1 MFMISNENGKIELEG
16 WAENV
21 RNLGGLAFITV
32 RDINGRYQV
41 TVSKNS
47 NPEIFEK
54 INEIKAES
62 VIKAVG
68 EKKENAKAV
77 NGYEIIPEKLE
88 IITTAEQ
95 PVPLN
100 LSEKVQSSLDKEI
113 DFRFLSLRKPKTAAI
128 FKIQSTVSN
137 AITKFF
143 EDQGFYQIHS
153 SKIISQATEGGANVF
168 QVLYFD
174 KTAFLAQSPQFYK
187 QMMMAAGFE
196 KVFEIG
202 PVFRAEPH
210 HTSRHLTEYT
220 SVDLEMSFIK
230 SYEDVMSVMEKLILR
245 IFKEVRERNKNDL
258 ELYGIKLDDPQVP
271 FPRITIKEASEIL
284 KKYGNKLKDD
294 GDIDPEGERIMG
306 QYVKEKYNSD
316 FFFLTEFPWSIAQ
329 FYHMKKEDNKEVTN
343 RADLIYKGLEIT
355 TLAQREHRY
364 DVLISQLKE
373 KNLDPEKFKFY
384 TDFFRYGVPPH
395 GGSGTGLE
403 RIVKQMLNLENVA
416 EATLLPRTPDRL
428 MP

>member
-1 MFMISNENGKIELEG
+1 MIINEDENVEIKG
-16 WAENV
+16 WAESI
-21 RNLGGLAFITV
+21 RNLGGLAFITL
-32 RDINGRYQV
+32 RDISGKYQI
-41 TVSKNS
+41 TVSKDS
-47 NPEIFEK
+47 NPELFEK
-54 INEIKAES
+54 LADIKAES
-62 VIKAVG
+62 VIEVIG
-68 EKKENAKAV
+68 KKKDNEKAV
-77 NGYEIIPEKLE
+77 NGYEIIPKKLE
-88 IITTAEQ
+88 ILTVAEQ

-100 LSEKVQSSLDKEI
+100 LSEKVQSSLDKEL
-113 DFRFLSLRKPKTAAI
+113 DFRFLSLRKPKTAAV

-143 EDQGFYQIHS
+143 EENNFYQIHS
-153 SKIISQATEGGANVF
+153 SKIVSQATEGGANVF
-168 QVLYFD
+168 QVIYFD

-210 HTSRHLTEYT
+210 HTTRHLTEYT
-220 SVDLEMSFIK
+220 SIDMEMSFIT
-230 SYEDVMSVMEKLILR
+230 SYEDVMTVMEKLMMR
-245 IFKEVRERNKNDL
+245 IFKDVKEKNKRDL
-258 ELYGIKLDDPQVP
+258 ELYGIELEELKTP
-271 FPRITIKEASEIL
+271 FPRITIKEAGEIL

-306 QYVKEKYNSD
+306 KYVKEKYGSD

-329 FYHMKKEDNKEVTN
+329 FYHMKKEGDKDVTN

-364 DVLISQLKE
+364 DVLIKQLKE

-428 MP
+428 IP

>member
-1 MFMISNENGKIELEG
+1 MISNENGKIELEG

>member
-1 MFMISNENGKIELEG
+1 MIINKNGDIEIKG

-21 RNLGGLAFITV
+21 RNLGGLAFITL
-32 RDINGRYQV
+32 RDINGKYQI

-47 NPEIFEK
+47 NSELFEK
-54 INEIKAES
+54 LPDIKAES
-62 VIKAVG
+62 VLEVVG
-68 EKKENAKAV
+68 EKKNNEKAV
-77 NGYEIIPEKLE
+77 NGYEIIPKKLE
-88 IITTAEQ
+88 ILTVAEQ

-100 LSEKVQSSLDKEI
+100 LSEKVQSSLDKEL

-137 AITKFF
+137 VITKFF
-143 EDQGFYQIHS
+143 EDNGFYQIHS

-168 QVLYFD
+168 QIIYFD
-174 KTAFLAQSPQFYK
+174 RTAFLAQSPQFYK

-220 SVDLEMSFIK
+220 SVDLEMSFIN
-230 SYEDVMSVMEKLILR
+230 SYEDVMTVMENLMVR
-245 IFKEVRERNKNDL
+245 IFKEVKERNRKDL
-258 ELYGIKLDDPQVP
+258 ELYGIELEELKTP
-271 FPRITIKEASEIL
+271 FPRITIKEAAEIL

-306 QYVKEKYNSD
+306 QYVKEKYGSD

-329 FYHMKKEDNKEVTN
+329 FYHMKKEGNEDVTN

-364 DVLISQLKE
+364 DVLIKQLNE

-428 MP
+428 VP

>member
-1 MFMISNENGKIELEG
+1 MIINKDGKVEING

-32 RDINGRYQV
+32 RDINGKYQI

-47 NPEIFEK
+47 NPAIFEK

-62 VIKAVG
+62 VIKAFG

-77 NGYEIIPEKLE
+77 SGYEIIPEKLE
-88 IITTAEQ
+88 VITVAEQ

-113 DFRFLSLRKPKTAAI
+113 DFRFLSLRKPKSAAI

-143 EDQGFYQIHS
+143 EDNGFYQMHS

-168 QVLYFD
+168 KVLYFD
-174 KTAFLAQSPQFYK
+174 KIAFLAQSPQFYK

-220 SVDLEMSFIK
+220 SVDLEMSFIN
-230 SYEDVMSVMEKLILR
+230 SYEDVMSVMEKLMLR

-258 ELYGIKLDDPQVP
+258 ELYSINLEDPKVP

-284 KKYGNKLKDD
+284 KKYGNKLKED

-329 FYHMKKEDNKEVTN
+329 FYHMKKADDPQVTN

-364 DVLISQLKE
+364 DVLVNQIIE
-373 KNLDPEKFKFY
+373 KGLDPEKFKFY

-416 EATLLPRTPDRL
+416 EATLLPRTPERL
-428 MP
+428 IP

>member
-1 MFMISNENGKIELEG
+1 MIINKDGKVEING

-32 RDINGRYQV
+32 RDINGKYQI

-47 NPEIFEK
+47 NPAIFEK

-62 VIKAVG
+62 VIKAFG

-77 NGYEIIPEKLE
+77 SGYEIIPEKLE
-88 IITTAEQ
+88 VITVAEQ

-113 DFRFLSLRKPKTAAI
+113 DFRFLSLRKPKSAAI

-143 EDQGFYQIHS
+143 EDNGFYQMHS

-168 QVLYFD
+168 KVLYFD

-220 SVDLEMSFIK
+220 SVDLEMSFIN
-230 SYEDVMSVMEKLILR
+230 SYEDVMSVMEKLMLR

-258 ELYGIKLDDPQVP
+258 ELYSINPEDPKVP

-284 KKYGNKLKDD
+284 KKYGNKLKED

-329 FYHMKKEDNKEVTN
+329 FYHMKKADDPQVTN

-364 DVLISQLKE
+364 DVLVNQIIE
-373 KNLDPEKFKFY
+373 KGLDPEKFKFY

-416 EATLLPRTPDRL
+416 EATLLPRTPERL
-428 MP
+428 IP

>member
-1 MFMISNENGKIELEG
+1 MIINKDGNIEIKG

-21 RNLGGLAFITV
+21 RNLGGLAFITL
-32 RDINGRYQV
+32 RDINGKYQV
-41 TVSKNS
+41 TVSKSS
-47 NPEIFEK
+47 NPDIFDK
-54 INEIKAES
+54 LADIKAES
-62 VIKAVG
+62 VLEVTG
-68 EKKENAKAV
+68 EKKNNEKAV
-77 NGYEIIPEKLE
+77 NGYEIIPKKLE
-88 IITTAEQ
+88 ILTVAEQ

-100 LSEKVQSSLDKEI
+100 LSEKVQSSLDKEL

-143 EDQGFYQIHS
+143 EDNGFYQIHS

-210 HTSRHLTEYT
+210 HTTRHLTEYT
-220 SVDLEMSFIK
+220 SVDLEMSFIN
-230 SYEDVMSVMEKLILR
+230 SYEDVMSVMEKLMLR
-245 IFKEVRERNKNDL
+245 IFKEVKERNKKDL
-258 ELYGIKLDDPQVP
+258 ELYGIELEELKTP
-271 FPRITIKEASEIL
+271 FPRITIKEAGEIL
-284 KKYGNKLKDD
+284 KKYGSKLKED

-306 QYVKEKYNSD
+306 QYVKEKYGSD

-329 FYHMKKEDNKEVTN
+329 FYHMKKEGDEGVTN

-364 DVLISQLKE
+364 EVLIKQLKE

-428 MP
+428 IP

>member
-1 MFMISNENGKIELEG
+1 MLKEENGKIKLIG
-16 WAENV
+16 WVENI
-21 RNLGGLAFITV
+21 RNLGGLAFISV
-32 RDINGRYQV
+32 RDIKGIYQV
-41 TVSKNS
+41 TVSKDS
-47 NPEIFEK
+47 NQEIFEK
-54 INEIKAES
+54 IPIIKVES
-62 VIKAVG
+62 VIEVTG
-68 EKKENAKAV
+68 EKKENNKAV
-77 NGYEIIPEKLE
+77 NGYEVIPESLKVV
-88 IITTAEQ
+88 TTAEQ

-100 LSEKVQSSLDKEI
+100 LSDKVKSSLDKEL
-113 DFRFLSLRKPKTAAI
+113 DFRFLSLRKPKVAAI

-137 AITKFF
+137 AIVKFF
-143 EDQGFYQIHS
+143 EDNGFYQIHS

-168 QVLYFD
+168 EVVYFD

-196 KVFEIG
+196 RVFEIG

-220 SVDLEMSFIK
+220 SVDLEMSFIN
-230 SYEDVMSVMEKLILR
+230 SYEDVMSVMENLMVR
-245 IFKEVRERNKNDL
+245 IYEEVIKRNKNDL
-258 ELYGIKLDDPQVP
+258 ELYRVDLQIPKIP
-271 FPRITIKEASEIL
+271 FPRVTIKEAGEIL
-284 KKYGNKLKDD
+284 QKYGSKLKED
-294 GDIDPEGERIMG
+294 GDIDPEGERILG
-306 QYVKEKYNSD
+306 QYVKEKYGND

-329 FYHMKKEDNKEVTN
+329 FYHMRKESDKNVTN

-364 DVLISQLKE
+364 DVLVEQLKE

-428 MP
+428 VP

>member
-1 MFMISNENGKIELEG
+1 MISNENGKIELEG

-153 SKIISQATEGGANVF
+153 SKIIS
-168 QVLYFD
+168 
-174 KTAFLAQSPQFYK
+174 
-187 QMMMAAGFE
+187 
-196 KVFEIG
+196 
-202 PVFRAEPH
+202 R
-210 HTSRHLTEYT
+210 
-220 SVDLEMSFIK
+220 SF
-230 SYEDVMSVMEKLILR
+230 
-245 IFKEVRERNKNDL
+245 
-258 ELYGIKLDDPQVP
+258 P
-271 FPRITIKEASEIL
+271 
-284 KKYGNKLKDD
+284 
-294 GDIDPEGERIMG
+294 
-306 QYVKEKYNSD
+306 
-316 FFFLTEFPWSIAQ
+316 
-329 FYHMKKEDNKEVTN
+329 
-343 RADLIYKGLEIT
+343 
-355 TLAQREHRY
+355 
-364 DVLISQLKE
+364 
-373 KNLDPEKFKFY
+373 
-384 TDFFRYGVPPH
+384 
-395 GGSGTGLE
+395 GS
-403 RIVKQMLNLENVA
+403 
-416 EATLLPRTPDRL
+416 LPCT
-428 MP
+428 

>member
-1 MFMISNENGKIELEG
+1 MISNENGKIELEG

-230 SYEDVMSVMEKLILR
+230 SYEDVMSVMEKLMLR

>member
-1 MFMISNENGKIELEG
+1 MIINKDGKVEING

-32 RDINGRYQV
+32 RDINGKYQI

-47 NPEIFEK
+47 NPAIFEK

-62 VIKAVG
+62 VIKAFG

-77 NGYEIIPEKLE
+77 SGYEIIPEKLE
-88 IITTAEQ
+88 VITVAEQ

-113 DFRFLSLRKPKTAAI
+113 DFRFLSLRKPKSAAI

-143 EDQGFYQIHS
+143 EDNGFYQMHS

-168 QVLYFD
+168 KVLYFD
-174 KTAFLAQSPQFYK
+174 KIAFLAQSPQFYK

-220 SVDLEMSFIK
+220 SVDLEMSFIN
-230 SYEDVMSVMEKLILR
+230 SYEDVMSVMEKLMLK

-258 ELYGIKLDDPQVP
+258 EEIINEEI
-271 FPRITIKEASEIL
+271 ITDKST
-284 KKYGNKLKDD
+284 
-294 GDIDPEGERIMG
+294 
-306 QYVKEKYNSD
+306 S
-316 FFFLTEFPWSIAQ
+316 
-329 FYHMKKEDNKEVTN
+329 
-343 RADLIYKGLEIT
+343 
-355 TLAQREHRY
+355 
-364 DVLISQLKE
+364 DVLRFSADIK
-373 KNLDPEKFKFY
+373 
-384 TDFFRYGVPPH
+384 
-395 GGSGTGLE
+395 
-403 RIVKQMLNLENVA
+403 KQMRLVKDENGIEIYYLNISPK
-416 EATLLPRTPDRL
+416 TKII
-428 MP
+428 

>member
-1 MFMISNENGKIELEG
+1 MISNENGKIELEG

-416 EATLLPRTPDRL
+416 EATLLPRNPDRL

>member
-1 MFMISNENGKIELEG
+1 MLINKNGDVEIKG

-21 RNLGGLAFITV
+21 RNLGGLAFITL
-32 RDINGRYQV
+32 RDINGKYQV

-47 NPEIFEK
+47 NPELFEK
-54 INEIKAES
+54 LADIKAES
-62 VIKAVG
+62 VLEVIG
-68 EKKENAKAV
+68 EKKNNEKAV
-77 NGYEIIPEKLE
+77 NGYEIIPKKLE
-88 IITTAEQ
+88 ILTVAEQ

-100 LSEKVQSSLDKEI
+100 LSEKVQSSLDKEL

-143 EDQGFYQIHS
+143 EDNGFYQIHS
-153 SKIISQATEGGANVF
+153 SKIVSQATEGGANVF
-168 QVLYFD
+168 QIIYFD
-174 KTAFLAQSPQFYK
+174 RTAFLAQSPQFYK

-210 HTSRHLTEYT
+210 HTTRHLTEYT
-220 SVDLEMSFIK
+220 SVDLEMSFIN
-230 SYEDVMSVMEKLILR
+230 SYEDVMTVMENLMLR
-245 IFKEVRERNKNDL
+245 IFKEVKERNKKDL
-258 ELYGIKLDDPQVP
+258 GLFGIELEDLKIP
-271 FPRITIKEASEIL
+271 FPRITIKEAGEIL

-306 QYVKEKYNSD
+306 QYVKEKYGSD

-329 FYHMKKEDNKEVTN
+329 FYHKKKEGNEEVTN

-364 DVLISQLKE
+364 DVLIKQLKE

-428 MP
+428 IP

>member
-1 MFMISNENGKIELEG
+1 MLKEENGKIKLIG
-16 WAENV
+16 WVENI
-21 RNLGGLAFITV
+21 RNLGGLAFISV
-32 RDINGRYQV
+32 RDIKGIYQV
-41 TVSKNS
+41 TVSKDS
-47 NPEIFEK
+47 NQEIFEK
-54 INEIKAES
+54 IPIIKVES
-62 VIKAVG
+62 VIEVTG
-68 EKKENAKAV
+68 EKKENNKAV
-77 NGYEIIPEKLE
+77 NGYEVIPESLKVV
-88 IITTAEQ
+88 TTAEQ

-100 LSEKVQSSLDKEI
+100 LSDKVKSSLDKEL
-113 DFRFLSLRKPKTAAI
+113 DFRFLSLRKPKVAAI

-137 AITKFF
+137 AIVKFF
-143 EDQGFYQIHS
+143 EDNGFYQIHS

-168 QVLYFD
+168 EVVYFD

-196 KVFEIG
+196 RVFEIG

-220 SVDLEMSFIK
+220 SVDLEMSFIN
-230 SYEDVMSVMEKLILR
+230 SYEDVMSVMENLMVR
-245 IFKEVRERNKNDL
+245 IYEEVIKRNKNDL
-258 ELYGIKLDDPQVP
+258 ELYGVDLQIPKIP
-271 FPRITIKEASEIL
+271 FPRVTIKEAGEIL
-284 KKYGNKLKDD
+284 QKYGSKLKED
-294 GDIDPEGERIMG
+294 GDIDPEGERILG
-306 QYVKEKYNSD
+306 QYVKEKYGND

-329 FYHMKKEDNKEVTN
+329 FYHMRKESDKNVTN

-364 DVLISQLKE
+364 DVLVEQLKE

-428 MP
+428 VP

>member
-1 MFMISNENGKIELEG
+1 MIKTENGRVELLG
-16 WAENV
+16 WAESI
-21 RNLGGLAFITV
+21 RNLGGLAFITL
-32 RDINGRYQV
+32 RDINGKYQI
-41 TVSKNS
+41 TVSKES
-47 NPEIFEK
+47 NPVIFEK
-54 INEIKAES
+54 IPEIKNES
-62 VIKAVG
+62 VIKVVG
-68 EKKENAKAV
+68 EKRENAKAV
-77 NGYEIIPEKLE
+77 NGYEIIPSDL
-88 IITTAEQ
+88 TVFTSAEQ

-100 LSEKVQSSLDKEI
+100 LSEKVQSSLDKEL
-113 DFRFLSLRKPKTAAI
+113 DFRFLSLRKPRTAAI

-137 AITKFF
+137 AIVKFF
-143 EDQGFYQIHS
+143 EDEGFYQIHS

-196 KVFEIG
+196 RVFEIG

-220 SVDLEMSFIK
+220 SVDLEMSFID
-230 SYEDVMSVMEKLILR
+230 SYEEIMTVMEKMILR
-245 IFKEVRERNKNDL
+245 VFKEVKERNKADL
-258 ELYGIKLDDPQVP
+258 ELYRIKLEEPKIP
-271 FPRITIKEASEIL
+271 FPRIPISEAAEIL
-284 KKYGNKLKDD
+284 KKYGNKLKED

-306 QYVKEKYNSD
+306 QYAKEKYGSD

-329 FYHMKKEDNKEVTN
+329 FYHMKQKDNPEVTN

-364 DVLISQLKE
+364 DVLIKQLKE
-373 KNLDPEKFKFY
+373 KGLDPEKFKFY

-428 MP
+428 IP

>member
-1 MFMISNENGKIELEG
+1 MISNENGKIELEG

-230 SYEDVMSVMEKLILR
+230 SYEDVMSVMEKLMLR

-416 EATLLPRTPDRL
+416 EATLLPRNPDRL

>member
-1 MFMISNENGKIELEG
+1 MIINKNGDIEIKG

-21 RNLGGLAFITV
+21 RNLGGLAFITL
-32 RDINGRYQV
+32 RDINGKYQI

-47 NPEIFEK
+47 NSELFEK
-54 INEIKAES
+54 LPDIKAES
-62 VIKAVG
+62 VLEVVG
-68 EKKENAKAV
+68 EKKNNEKAV
-77 NGYEIIPEKLE
+77 NGYEIIPKKLE
-88 IITTAEQ
+88 ILTVAEQ

-100 LSEKVQSSLDKEI
+100 LSEKVQSSLDKEL

-143 EDQGFYQIHS
+143 EDNGFYQIHS

-168 QVLYFD
+168 QIIYFD
-174 KTAFLAQSPQFYK
+174 RTAFLAQSPQFYK

-220 SVDLEMSFIK
+220 SVDLEMSFIN
-230 SYEDVMSVMEKLILR
+230 SYEDVMTVMENLMVR
-245 IFKEVRERNKNDL
+245 IFKEVKERNRKDL
-258 ELYGIKLDDPQVP
+258 ELYGIELEELKTP
-271 FPRITIKEASEIL
+271 FPRITIKEAAEIL

-306 QYVKEKYNSD
+306 QYVKEKYGSD

-329 FYHMKKEDNKEVTN
+329 FYHMKKEGNEDVTN

-364 DVLISQLKE
+364 DVLIKQLNE

-428 MP
+428 VP

>member
-1 MFMISNENGKIELEG
+1 MIKNENGSIKVIG

-21 RNLGGLAFITV
+21 RNLGGLAFITL
-32 RDINGRYQV
+32 RDINGKYQV
-41 TVSKNS
+41 TVSKKS
-47 NPEIFEK
+47 NEKIFEM
-54 INEIKAES
+54 IPEIKAES
-62 VIKAVG
+62 VIEVNGTRKD
-68 EKKENAKAV
+68 NAKAV
-77 NGYEIIPEKLE
+77 NGYEIIPDSLE
-88 IITTAEQ
+88 IITVAEQ

-100 LSEKVQSSLDKEI
+100 LSDKVESSLDKDL
-113 DFRFLSLRKPKTAAI
+113 DFRFLSLRKPKIAAT
-128 FKIQSTVSN
+128 FKVQSTVSG

-143 EDQGFYQIHS
+143 EENNFYQIHS

-220 SVDLEMSFIK
+220 SVDMEMSFIK
-230 SYEDVMSVMEKLILR
+230 SYEEVMSVMENLMLR
-245 IFKEVRERNKNDL
+245 IFKEVREKNSNDL
-258 ELYGIKLDDPQVP
+258 ETFGIKLEDPVIP
-271 FPRITIKEASEIL
+271 FPRINIKEAAGIL
-284 KKYGNKLKDD
+284 EKYGNKLKED
-294 GDIDPEGERIMG
+294 GDIDPEGERILG
-306 QYVKEKYNSD
+306 KYVKEKYGSD

-329 FYHMKKEDNKEVTN
+329 FYHMKKESDKNVTN

-364 DVLISQLKE
+364 SVLISQLEE
-373 KNLDPEKFKFY
+373 KGLDPEKFKFY

-416 EATLLPRTPDRL
+416 EATLLPRTPGRL
-428 MP
+428 TP

>member
-1 MFMISNENGKIELEG
+1 MIKTENGRVELLG
-16 WAENV
+16 WAESI
-21 RNLGGLAFITV
+21 RNLGGLAFITL
-32 RDINGRYQV
+32 RDINGKYQI
-41 TVSKNS
+41 TVSKES
-47 NPEIFEK
+47 NPVIFEK
-54 INEIKAES
+54 IPEIKNES
-62 VIKAVG
+62 VIRVVG
-68 EKKENAKAV
+68 EKRENAKAV
-77 NGYEIIPEKLE
+77 NGYEIIPGDLT
-88 IITTAEQ
+88 IFTSAEQ

-113 DFRFLSLRKPKTAAI
+113 DFRFLSLRKPKIAAI

-137 AITKFF
+137 AIVKFF
-143 EDQGFYQIHS
+143 EDSGFYQIHS
-153 SKIISQATEGGANVF
+153 SKITSQATEGGANVF

-196 KVFEIG
+196 RVFEIG

-220 SVDLEMSFIK
+220 SVDLEMSFID
-230 SYEDVMSVMEKLILR
+230 SYEEIMTVMEKMILR
-245 IFKEVRERNKNDL
+245 IFKEVKERNKADL
-258 ELYGIKLDDPQVP
+258 ELYGIKLEEPKIP
-271 FPRITIKEASEIL
+271 FPRIPISEAAEIL
-284 KKYGNKLKDD
+284 KKYGNKLKED

-306 QYVKEKYNSD
+306 QYAKEKYGSD

-329 FYHMKKEDNKEVTN
+329 FYHMKQKDNPEVTN

-364 DVLISQLKE
+364 DVLIKQLKE
-373 KNLDPEKFKFY
+373 KGLDPEKFKFY

-428 MP
+428 IP

>member
-1 MFMISNENGKIELEG
+1 MIINKDGKVEING

-32 RDINGRYQV
+32 RDINGKYQI

-47 NPEIFEK
+47 NPAIFEK

-62 VIKAVG
+62 VIKAFG

-77 NGYEIIPEKLE
+77 SGYEIIPEKLE
-88 IITTAEQ
+88 VITVAEQ

-113 DFRFLSLRKPKTAAI
+113 DFRFLSLRKPKSAAI

-143 EDQGFYQIHS
+143 EDNGFYQMHS

-168 QVLYFD
+168 KVLYFD

-220 SVDLEMSFIK
+220 SVDLEMSFIN
-230 SYEDVMSVMEKLILR
+230 SYEDVMSVMEKLMLR

-258 ELYGIKLDDPQVP
+258 ELYSINLEDPKVP

-284 KKYGNKLKDD
+284 KKYGNKLKED

-329 FYHMKKEDNKEVTN
+329 FYHMKKADDPQVTN

-364 DVLISQLKE
+364 DVLINQIIE
-373 KNLDPEKFKFY
+373 KGLDPEKFKFY

-416 EATLLPRTPDRL
+416 EATLLPRTPERL
-428 MP
+428 IP

>member
-1 MFMISNENGKIELEG
+1 MIISDDGNLELFG

-21 RNLGGLAFITV
+21 RNLGGIAFITL
-32 RDINGRYQV
+32 RDINGKYQI
-41 TVSKNS
+41 TISKDTNLK
-47 NPEIFEK
+47 IFEK
-54 INEIKAES
+54 LSDIKVES
-62 VIKAVG
+62 VIKVKG
-68 EKKENAKAV
+68 KKKENPKAV
-77 NGYEIIPEKLE
+77 NGYEIIPESLE
-88 IITTAEQ
+88 ILTVSEQ

-100 LSEKVQSSLDKEI
+100 LSDKVQSSLDKEI
-113 DFRFLSLRKPKTAAI
+113 DFRFLSLRKPNIAAI

-137 AITKFF
+137 ALVKFF
-143 EDQGFYQIHS
+143 EDNGFYQIHS

-168 QVLYFD
+168 QILYFD
-174 KTAFLAQSPQFYK
+174 RTAFLAQSPQFYK

-196 KVFEIG
+196 RVFEIG

-210 HTSRHLTEYT
+210 HDSRHLTEYT
-220 SVDLEMSFIK
+220 SVDLEMSFIN
-230 SYEDVMSVMEKLILR
+230 SYEEVMTIMEKMMLR
-245 IFKEVRERNKNDL
+245 IFKEVKERNRADL
-258 ELYGIKLDDPQVP
+258 ELYGIELEEPKIP
-271 FPRITIKEASEIL
+271 FPRITISEAGKIL
-284 KKYGNKLKDD
+284 EKYGNKLKED

-306 QYVKEKYNSD
+306 KYMKEKYGSD

-329 FYHMKKEDNKEVTN
+329 FYHMKKDGDSQVTN

-364 DVLISQLKE
+364 AILINQLKE
-373 KNLDPEKFKFY
+373 KGLDPEKFRFY

-416 EATLLPRTPDRL
+416 EATLLPRTPERL
-428 MP
+428 IP

>member
-1 MFMISNENGKIELEG
+1 MIINKNGDIEIKG

-21 RNLGGLAFITV
+21 RNLGGLAFITL
-32 RDINGRYQV
+32 RDINGKYQI

-47 NPEIFEK
+47 NPELFEK
-54 INEIKAES
+54 LPDIKAES
-62 VIKAVG
+62 VLEVVG
-68 EKKENAKAV
+68 EKKNNEKAV
-77 NGYEIIPEKLE
+77 NGYEIIPKKLE
-88 IITTAEQ
+88 ILTVAEQ

-100 LSEKVQSSLDKEI
+100 LSEKVQSSLDKEL

-137 AITKFF
+137 VITKFF
-143 EDQGFYQIHS
+143 EDNGFYQIHS

-168 QVLYFD
+168 QIIYFD
-174 KTAFLAQSPQFYK
+174 RTAFLAQSPQFYK

-220 SVDLEMSFIK
+220 SVDLEMSFIN
-230 SYEDVMSVMEKLILR
+230 SYEDVMTVMENLMVR
-245 IFKEVRERNKNDL
+245 IFKEVKERNRKDL
-258 ELYGIKLDDPQVP
+258 ELYGIELEELKTP
-271 FPRITIKEASEIL
+271 FPRITIKEAGEIL

-306 QYVKEKYNSD
+306 QYVKEKYGSD

-329 FYHMKKEDNKEVTN
+329 FYHMKKEGNEDVTN

-364 DVLISQLKE
+364 DVLIKQLNE

-428 MP
+428 VP